1 MLKELFIEN
10 LAVIEKTSISFTENF
25 NVFSGETGAGKSIL
39 IGAINAIL
47 GGRVNRDLI
56 RTGASKASVT
66 ALFDFLPEKTV
77 KKLSELGFEA
87 DNELMIQREFSV
99 DGKGIVRID
108 GKPSTVSV
116 LKEIAADLI
125 DIHGQHDTRILVDNN
140 NQRELLDGFADLHDD
155 LNEFGEMFRKFSKL
169 SRKIKQLEEENS
181 EKDDRIFTLRKQIDE
196 IERLKLKKGDEASVS
211 EQLNKARNYEDVFNS
226 LTAAHSAL
234 CGSDNNDG
242 STSDMI
248 SETITALKRI
258 ADFVPEC
265 LELNKRLSDLLIEVQ
280 DIGSEINLLIPDSD
294 SDQLLP
300 ALEEKMSEILRL
312 KRKYSSEFDEII
324 DMCEE
329 WKSELKELSNVDN
342 TLNELNEEKRLLGE
356 SVKNAALR
364 LSEKRKKGAEVLCE
378 EIMKQLRFLDMPD
391 IRMAFS
397 IEQGKVTVNGIDT
410 VEILISVNRGEDM
423 KPLSKV
429 ASGGELSRIMLAIK
443 NVLADIDDTPTMIF
457 DEIDT
462 GISGRA
468 AQKTGFKLAE
478 ISKKRQVICV
488 THLAQIA
495 ALSDNHLLIEK
506 KTDDSR
512 TYTTV
517 HNLSED
523 EKISE
528 IARIISGDNNDS
540 ASLINAREL
549 INKKN
554 LITAEDLQ

>member
-211 EQLNKARNYEDVFNS
+211 EQLNKARNFEDVFNS

-234 CGSDNNDG
+234 CGSDSNDS

-265 LELNKRLSDLLIEVQ
+265 SELNKRLSDLLIEVQ

-300 ALEEKMSEILRL
+300 VLEEKMSEILRL

-329 WKSELKELSNVDN
+329 WKTELKELSNVDN

-528 IARIISGDNNDS
+528 IARIISGDKNDS
-540 ASLINAREL
+540 SSLINAREL

>member
-77 KKLSELGFEA
+77 KKLSELGFET

-181 EKDDRIFTLRKQIDE
+181 EKDDRILTLKKQIDE

-211 EQLNKARNYEDVFNS
+211 EQLNKARNFEDVFNS

-234 CGSDNNDG
+234 CGSDSNDS

-258 ADFVPEC
+258 TDFVPEC
-265 LELNKRLSDLLIEVQ
+265 SELNKRLSDLLIEVQ

-329 WKSELKELSNVDN
+329 WKTELKELSNVDN

-528 IARIISGDNNDS
+528 IARIISGDKNDS
-540 ASLINAREL
+540 SSLINAREL

>member
-47 GGRVNRDLI
+47 GGRVSRDLI

-66 ALFDFLPEKTV
+66 ALFDFLPEKTIN
-77 KKLSELGFEA
+77 KLSELGFEA
-87 DNELMIQREFSV
+87 NNELMIQREFSV

-116 LKEIAADLI
+116 LKEIASDLI

-140 NQRELLDGFADLHDD
+140 NQRELLDGFADLHED
-155 LNEFGEMFRKFSKL
+155 LAAFGEMFRKFSKL

-181 EKDDRIFTLRKQIDE
+181 EKDDRIFALRKQIDE
-196 IERLKLKKGDEASVS
+196 VERLKLKKGDEAFVS
-211 EQLNKARNYEDVFNS
+211 EQLNKARNFEDVFSS

-234 CGSDNNDG
+234 CGNDNSDS

-248 SETITALKRI
+248 SEAMIVMKKIT
-258 ADFVPEC
+258 DFVPEC
-265 LELNKRLSDLLIEVQ
+265 SELSSRLSDLLIEVQ
-280 DIGSEINLLIPDSD
+280 DIGNEISLLIPESD
-294 SDQLLP
+294 SEQLLP
-300 ALEEKMSEILRL
+300 VLEEKMSEILRL
-312 KRKYSSEFDEII
+312 KRKYSSELDDII

-342 TLNELNEEKRLLGE
+342 TLNELNEEKRSLGE
-356 SVKNAALR
+356 SVKNAALK
-364 LSEKRKKGAEVLCE
+364 LSEKRKRGAEVLCE

-410 VEILISVNRGEDM
+410 VEILISVNRGEEL

-468 AQKTGFKLAE
+468 AQKTGYKLAE

-506 KTDDSR
+506 KTNDSR

-540 ASLINAREL
+540 ASLMNAREL

-554 LITAEDLQ
+554 SITAEELQ

>member
-47 GGRVNRDLI
+47 GGRVNRELI

-66 ALFDFLPEKTV
+66 ALFDFLPEKTIN
-77 KKLSELGFEA
+77 KLSELGFEA
-87 DNELMIQREFSV
+87 NNELMIQREFSV
-99 DGKGIVRID
+99 DGKGVVRID

-116 LKEIAADLI
+116 LKEIASDLI

-140 NQRELLDGFADLHDD
+140 NQRELLDGFADLHED
-155 LNEFGEMFRKFSKL
+155 LVAFGEMFRKFSKL

-181 EKDDRIFTLRKQIDE
+181 EKDDRIFALRKQIYE
-196 IERLKLKKGDEASVS
+196 VERLKLKKGDEAFIS
-211 EQLNKARNYEDVFNS
+211 EQLNKARNFEDVFSS
-226 LTAAHSAL
+226 LTAVHSAL
-234 CGSDNNDG
+234 CGNDNSDS
-242 STSDMI
+242 STTDMI
-248 SETITALKRI
+248 SEAMNALKKI
-258 ADFVPEC
+258 TGYVPEC
-265 LELNKRLSDLLIEVQ
+265 SVLSGRLSDLLIEVQ
-280 DIGSEINLLIPDSD
+280 DIGSEISLLIPESD
-294 SDQLLP
+294 SEQLLP
-300 ALEEKMSEILRL
+300 VLEEKMSEILRL
-312 KRKYSSEFDEII
+312 KRKYSSELDAII

-329 WKSELKELSNVDN
+329 WKSELKDLSNVDN
-342 TLNELNEEKRLLGE
+342 TLGELNEEKKALGE
-356 SVKNAALR
+356 SVKNAALK
-364 LSEKRKKGAEVLCE
+364 LSEKRKKGAAVLCE

-410 VEILISVNRGEDM
+410 VEILISVNRGEDL

-468 AQKTGFKLAE
+468 AQKTGYKLAE

-528 IARIISGDNNDS
+528 IARIISGDNSDF
-540 ASLINAREL
+540 ASLMNAREL

-554 LITAEDLQ
+554 SITAEDLQ

>member
-66 ALFDFLPEKTV
+66 ALFDFLPEKTTR
-77 KKLSELGFEA
+77 KLFELGFEV
-87 DNELMIQREFSV
+87 NEELMIQREFSV

-116 LKEIAADLI
+116 LKEIASDLI

-140 NQRELLDGFADLHDD
+140 NQRELLDGFADLHED
-155 LNEFGEMFRKFSKL
+155 LTDFGEMFRKFSKL

-196 IERLKLKKGDEASVS
+196 VDRLKLKKGDEALISD
-211 EQLNKARNYEDVFNS
+211 QLNKARNFEDVFSS
-226 LTAAHSAL
+226 LTAAHGAL
-234 CGSDNNDG
+234 CGNDNSDS

-248 SETITALKRI
+248 SEAIITLKKI
-258 ADFVPEC
+258 TDFVPEC
-265 LELNKRLSDLLIEVQ
+265 KELNDRLSDLLIEVQ
-280 DIGSEINLLIPDSD
+280 DIGSEISLLIPDSD

-300 ALEEKMSEILRL
+300 VLEEKMSEILRL
-312 KRKYSSEFDEII
+312 KRKYSSELDEII

-342 TLNELNEEKRLLGE
+342 TLNELNEEKKVLGE
-356 SVKNAALR
+356 SVKNAALK

-391 IRMAFS
+391 IRMAFF

-410 VEILISVNRGEDM
+410 VEILISVNRGEDL

-468 AQKTGFKLAE
+468 AQKTGYKLAE

-506 KTDDSR
+506 KTDVSR
-512 TYTTV
+512 TFTTV

-523 EKISE
+523 EKVAE
-528 IARIISGDNNDS
+528 IARIISGDKSDS
-540 ASLINAREL
+540 ASLLNAREL

-554 LITAEDLQ
+554 FITAEDLQ

>member
-47 GGRVNRDLI
+47 GGRVSRELI

-66 ALFDFLPEKTV
+66 ALFDFLPEKT
-77 KKLSELGFEA
+77 KNKLSELGFESN
-87 DNELMIQREFSV
+87 DELMIQREFSV

-116 LKEIAADLI
+116 LKEIASDLI

-140 NQRELLDGFADLHDD
+140 NQRELLDGFSDLHED
-155 LNEFGEMFRKFSKL
+155 LAAFGEMFRKFSKL

-181 EKDDRIFTLRKQIDE
+181 EKDDRIFALRKQIDE
-196 IERLKLKKGDEASVS
+196 VERLKLKKGDEASVS
-211 EQLNKARNYEDVFNS
+211 EQLNKARNFEDVFNS
-226 LTAAHSAL
+226 LTVAHSVL
-234 CGSDNNDG
+234 CGNDNSDSN
-242 STSDMI
+242 TTDMI
-248 SETITALKRI
+248 SEAMIALKKI
-258 ADFVPEC
+258 TDYIPEC
-265 LELNKRLSDLLIEVQ
+265 SELGNRLSDLLIEVQ
-280 DIGSEINLLIPDSD
+280 DIGSEISLLIPESD
-294 SDQLLP
+294 SEQLLP
-300 ALEEKMSEILRL
+300 VLEEKMSEILRL
-312 KRKYSSEFDEII
+312 KRKYSSELDDII

-342 TLNELNEEKRLLGE
+342 TLGELNEEKKALGE
-356 SVKNAALR
+356 SVKNAALK

-410 VEILISVNRGEDM
+410 VEILISVNRGEDL

-468 AQKTGFKLAE
+468 AQKTGYKLAE
-478 ISKKRQVICV
+478 ISKKRQVICI

-517 HNLSED
+517 HNLSEG
-523 EKISE
+523 EKIAE
-528 IARIISGDNNDS
+528 IARIISGDNSDA
-540 ASLINAREL
+540 ASLMNAREL

-554 LITAEDLQ
+554 SITAEDLQ

>member
-77 KKLSELGFEA
+77 KKLSELGFET

-155 LNEFGEMFRKFSKL
+155 LNEFGEMFRRFSKL

-211 EQLNKARNYEDVFNS
+211 EQLNKARNFEDVFNS

-234 CGSDNNDG
+234 CGSDSNDS

-265 LELNKRLSDLLIEVQ
+265 SELNNRLSDLLIEVQ
-280 DIGSEINLLIPDSD
+280 DIGSEIKLLIPDSD

-300 ALEEKMSEILRL
+300 VLEEKMSEILRL

-329 WKSELKELSNVDN
+329 WKTELKELSNVDN

-528 IARIISGDNNDS
+528 IARIISGDKNDS
-540 ASLINAREL
+540 SSLINAREL